1 VRAAAA
7 LTLGLVAL
15 LALPAWSANV
25 KDVRVGRHSEF
36 TRIVFELDAQA
47 GYRIKR
53 SDRDLVVTVEAISGP
68 WTLGRNGSIESV
80 KVERSATQSIV
91 RIRLR
96 ESGLRLHEMI
106 LANPPRI
113 VLDLRSPQSDKPVA
127 RAETVK
133 PAPVAPPK
141 PKPEPRRA
149 AAPPAPKPAPKPAAT
164 PPAPEKPVART
175 ETVTPAPESSL
186 DDDLAEPMPA
196 FATPV
201 RRETARPK
209 PPEEPPT
216 EARTTAPVRPA
227 VAPKPRTTT
236 KPKPAAAAASGSGMF
251 EDPRVLGGI
260 AAAAIVLVVLVVVV
274 LRRRRSIPNDLDI
287 TSIGDESDGP
297 SQSSQSSVEGFSMD
311 DPTTLGGAAS
321 DSADDDFFGD
331 LDSPTTTSGAATGT
345 AATPPAPSG
354 SSIFDDDGSAP
365 VADKTSV
372 ADKNQG
378 DATMDQ
384 NITDLPTSA
393 AAAASSPAASGDIAR
408 IVQDL
413 EARLSAVEAK
423 LEEANEARERL
434 ERQAA
439 AQSEELRVQRAAI
452 ARTQRALRSM
462 SRGDEDKATEPALRD
477 SDTQMKTRVNG

>member
-25 KDVRVGRHSEF
+25 KDVRVGRHPEF
-36 TRIVFELDAQA
+36 TRIVFELDEQA

-53 SDRDLVVTVEAISGP
+53 SDRDLVVTLEATSGP
-68 WTLGRNGSIESV
+68 WTLGRSGGIESV
-80 KVERSATQSIV
+80 KVERSATHSIV

-96 ESGLRLHEMI
+96 ENGLRLHEMI

-113 VLDLRSPQSDKPVA
+113 VLDLRSPRSGQSGKPVA

-133 PAPVAPPK
+133 PAPAVPPK

-149 AAPPAPKPAPKPAAT
+149 AAPPAPEPAPKPAAT

-175 ETVTPAPESSL
+175 ETVKPAPDSSL
-186 DDDLAEPMPA
+186 EDDLAEPMPA

-216 EARTTAPVRPA
+216 QARTTAPVRPA
-227 VAPKPRTTT
+227 VAPKPRATT
-236 KPKPAAAAASGSGMF
+236 KPKPAPAAASDAGMF

-260 AAAAIVLVVLVVVV
+260 AAAALVLIALVVVV

-287 TSIGDESDGP
+287 TSIGDDSDGL
-297 SQSSQSSVEGFSMD
+297 SQSSVEGFSMD
-311 DPTTLGGAAS
+311 DPTTLSGATS
-321 DSADDDFFGD
+321 ENADDDFFGD
-331 LDSPTTTSGAATGT
+331 LDSPTATSEAATGT
-345 AATPPAPSG
+345 AATPPASSG
-354 SSIFDDDGSAP
+354 SSIFDGDGSAP
-365 VADKTSV
+365 V

-384 NITDLPTSA
+384 NISDLPTSA

-477 SDTQMKTRVNG
+477 ADTQMKTRVNG

>member
-1 VRAAAA
+1 LVRAAAA

-25 KDVRVGRHSEF
+25 KDVRVGRHPEF
-36 TRIVFELDAQA
+36 TRIVFELDEQA

-53 SDRDLVVTVEAISGP
+53 SDRDLVVTVEATSGP
-68 WTLGRNGSIESV
+68 WTLGRNGGIESV
-80 KVERSATQSIV
+80 KVERTPTQSIV

-113 VLDLRSPQSDKPVA
+113 VLDLRSPQSGQSEKPVA

-133 PAPVAPPK
+133 PAPAAPPK

-175 ETVTPAPESSL
+175 ETVKPAPDSSL

-209 PPEEPPT
+209 PPEETPT
-216 EARTTAPVRPA
+216 QARTTAPVRPA
-227 VAPKPRTTT
+227 VAPKP
-236 KPKPAAAAASGSGMF
+236 KPAPATASDTGMF

-260 AAAAIVLVVLVVVV
+260 AAAAVVLIALVVVV

-287 TSIGDESDGP
+287 TSIGDDSDGS
-297 SQSSQSSVEGFSMD
+297 SQSSVESSSVEGFSMD
-311 DPTTLGGAAS
+311 DPTTLGSAAS

-345 AATPPAPSG
+345 AATPPASSG
-354 SSIFDDDGSAP
+354 SSIFDGDGSAP
-365 VADKTSV
+365 V

-384 NITDLPTSA
+384 NISDLPTSA

-477 SDTQMKTRVNG
+477 ADTQMKTRVNG